1 MLVAAALAISGAGA
15 ILYAGILPMPP
26 FTDQPALLAWQ
37 AFGVAEVLAAIGVY
51 FGRAWGRWL
60 AVVVIVITMLLNI
73 ARAVG
78 EFGGPDQTVWLVTFV
93 VGITLDVL
101 ILWWLASR
109 WPGAVRPTDERSS
122 ES

>member
-15 ILYAGILPMPP
+15 ILFAGILPMPP

-51 FGRAWGRWL
+51 FGRTWGRWL
-60 AVVVIVITMLLNI
+60 AVVVILMTMALNAARTFDEI
-73 ARAVG
+73 AK
-78 EFGGPDQTVWLVTFV
+78 PDPTLPLIGFA
-93 VGITLDVL
+93 VGITLDLL
-101 ILWWLASR
+101 ILWWLLRR
-109 WPGAVRPTDERSS
+109 WPEARSTDERSS